1 MMRGMFS
8 AVSGLKTQQ
17 VMLDVAAN
25 DLANVNT
32 VGFKGAR
39 TTFKDQLQQMM
50 RTSSASGNG
59 FGGANSAQ
67 VGLGVTLG
75 SIDNLMT
82 GGAVQATGNALDVAI
97 QGDGWLRSGAG
108 TPTPGTPTA
117 GTPAVA
123 SLAYT
128 RAGNLTRNDQGYLVT
143 GQGDYVIGRTAPGG
157 AQDSYINIPSGA
169 TDVAIG
175 QDGAVSFVPPAGFVQ
190 PASLPPISAGR
201 ATAGYISLAKFP
213 NENGLE
219 RLTGNKWRA
228 GLNAGV
234 EQVGTPGQNGTFGVT
249 TAGALEMSNVDLASE
264 FTNLITAQRG
274 FQANTRI
281 ITSAD
286 EMLQDVVNM
295 HH

>member
-39 TTFKDQLQQMM
+39 TTFKDQLQQLM
-50 RTSSASGNG
+50 RTSSASGAG

-97 QGDGWLRSGAG
+97 QGDGWLRTGAG

-117 GTPAVA
+117 GTPAA
-123 SLAYT
+123 ANLAYT

-143 GQGDYVIGRTAPGG
+143 STGDYVVGRTAIGG
-157 AQDSYINIPSGA
+157 TQDCFINIPAGA

-175 QDGAVSFVPPAGFVQ
+175 GDGAVSFVPPAGYVQ
-190 PASLPPISAGR
+190 PPTLPPITAGR
-201 ATAGYISLAKFP
+201 ATGGYVSLAKFP

-219 RLTGNKWRA
+219 RLTGNRWRA

>member
-39 TTFKDQLQQMM
+39 TTFKDQLQQLM
-50 RTSSASGNG
+50 RTSSASGAG

-67 VGLGVTLG
+67 IGLGVTLG
-75 SIDNLMT
+75 TIDNLMT

-97 QGDGWLRSGAG
+97 QGDGWFRSGAG
-108 TPTPGTPTA
+108 TPTPGNPTA
-117 GTPAVA
+117 ATPPVA
-123 SLAYT
+123 NMSYT
-128 RAGNLTRNDQGYLVT
+128 RAGNLTRNDQGYLVSGT
-143 GQGDYVIGRTAPGG
+143 GDYVVGRTAVAGV
-157 AQDSYINIPSGA
+157 QDCYINIPAGA

-175 QDGAVSFVPPAGFVQ
+175 GDGAVSFVPPTGYVQ
-190 PASLPPISAGR
+190 PATLPPIANGR
-201 ATAGYISLAKFP
+201 ATGGFISLAKFP

-228 GLNAGV
+228 GVNAGV
-234 EQVGTPGQNGTFGVT
+234 ENVGTPGQNGTFGVT
-249 TAGALEMSNVDLASE
+249 TAGAIEMSNVDLASE

-274 FQANTRI
+274 FQANSRVI
-281 ITSAD
+281 SSAD
-286 EMLQDVVNM
+286 EMLQDLISM
-295 HH
+295 KR